1 MIIKTME
8 NAIYRNEFSR
18 MGYDVDLFGAGL
30 FESMLNEVR
39 MLLDTGL
46 TEEEIKAML
55 PDYYREDFHFYFE
68 VGEKEY
74 FKQLKEFCSSKKSL
88 KKEASIRNRKEL
100 GVLPKKDINVDES
113 LLHFAKY
120 FNGLESL
127 YEDTK
132 VIVKTPTSG
141 IITNM

>member
-8 NAIYRNEFSR
+8 NAIYRDEFSR

-100 GVLPKKDINVDES
+100 GVLPKKNINVDES

-120 FNGLESL
+120 FNGLENL

>member
-8 NAIYRNEFSR
+8 NAIYRDGFSR
-18 MGYDVDLFGAGL
+18 MGYDVELFGAGL

-88 KKEASIRNRKEL
+88 KKEASIRSRKEL
-100 GVLPKKDINVDES
+100 GVLPKKNINVDES

-120 FNGLESL
+120 FNGLENL

-132 VIVKTPTSG
+132 VMVKTPTSG

>member
-8 NAIYRNEFSR
+8 NAIYRDEFSR

-88 KKEASIRNRKEL
+88 NKEASIRIRKEL
-100 GVLPKKDINVDES
+100 GVLPKKNINVDES

-120 FNGLESL
+120 FNGLENL